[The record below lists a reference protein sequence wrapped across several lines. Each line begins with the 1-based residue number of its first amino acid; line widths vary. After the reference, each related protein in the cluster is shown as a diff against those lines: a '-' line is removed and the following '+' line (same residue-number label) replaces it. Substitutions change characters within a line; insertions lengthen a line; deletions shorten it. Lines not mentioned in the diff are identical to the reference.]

1 MDQGEGLVLKWHGH
15 YIVTGRIVIKV
26 IMIVIVITVITVIVV
41 IVGRVPKPQSGF
53 RLRVGPSIQSDC
65 RR

>member
-1 MDQGEGLVLKWHGH
+1 MARGEGLVLTWHGH
-15 YIVTGRIVIKV
+15 HIVTGRIVIL
-26 IMIVIVITVITVIVV
+26 IVIVIIVIVV
-41 IVGRVPKPQSGF
+41 IVGRIPKPQSGF